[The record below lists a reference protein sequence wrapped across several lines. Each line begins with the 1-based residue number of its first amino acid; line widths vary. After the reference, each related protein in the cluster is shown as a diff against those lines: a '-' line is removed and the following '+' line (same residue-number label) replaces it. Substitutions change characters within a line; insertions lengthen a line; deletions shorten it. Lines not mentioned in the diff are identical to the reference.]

1 MIKNKYEDII
11 NLKKP
16 ISKIHKQM
24 SVENRAMQFMPFSA
38 LTGYEEQIKEKER
51 ITEEKV
57 DVNEEKKLEINQKL
71 NYIKKENN
79 KNVSIRFFKKDLKK
93 SGGEY
98 ITVIEKISKIDE
110 INMTITTQ
118 SNIIIRI
125 CDVVELEIL

>member
-38 LTGYEEQIKEKER
+38 LTGYEEQIKEEER

-79 KNVSIRFFKKDLKK
+79 KMFQLGSLR
-93 SGGEY
+93 
-98 ITVIEKISKIDE
+98 
-110 INMTITTQ
+110 
-118 SNIIIRI
+118 RI
-125 CDVVELEIL
+125 